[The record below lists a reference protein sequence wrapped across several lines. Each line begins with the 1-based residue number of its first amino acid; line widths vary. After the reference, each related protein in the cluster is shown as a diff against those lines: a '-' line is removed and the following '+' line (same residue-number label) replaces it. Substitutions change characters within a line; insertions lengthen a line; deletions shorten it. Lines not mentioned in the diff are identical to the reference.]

1 MNFLDKVKNEIRPDI
16 SVLVE
21 IEIFAKEINKEIKKN
36 KVNAVCVT
44 GGSIAK
50 GTFLKGDFDVDL
62 FVRFDYSYKDKDIS
76 MLLGKIL
83 RSFNPTTLH
92 GSRDYYQIKH
102 DNLNYEIVPVLDI
115 KDPEKA
121 PNVTDM
127 SFMHVDWVKKNIKKG
142 QEDEIRL
149 TKKFCKVIGVYGAES
164 YIHGF
169 SGHIID
175 IMVIHYGSFLGLLK
189 ASQKWKP
196 KVIIDTEKYYKNSN
210 DTLFNIN
217 KSKTSGPLVVVDP
230 ILKTRNA
237 ASAVSLEKFNL
248 FKKKAKEFIKNPSEI
263 SFAEKK
269 IDIDYLK
276 SKHKKNLI
284 ILELTTEKGKQDVIG
299 SRILKA
305 FEFIKAELE
314 KKGFMIKKNGWYW
327 DKKLDAL
334 VWFVLQDITLPK
346 TKVIEGPPI
355 EMKDACKE
363 FKKKYKK
370 TFEKKARLCTE
381 FEIKKRNIKENLNEI
396 TKKIYL
402 SDKLKSSRL
411 VYMYTQ
417 SK

>member
-1 MNFLDKVKNEIRPDI
+1 M
-16 SVLVE
+16 
-21 IEIFAKEINKEIKKN
+21 
-36 KVNAVCVT
+36 
-44 GGSIAK
+44 
-50 GTFLKGDFDVDL
+50 
-62 FVRFDYSYKDKDIS
+62 
-76 MLLGKIL
+76 
-83 RSFNPTTLH
+83 
-92 GSRDYYQIKH
+92 
-102 DNLNYEIVPVLDI
+102 LDI

-121 PNVTDM
+121 PNITDM

-142 QEDEIRL
+142 EEDEIRL